1 MHLLCQLGEETTAAP
16 DSNSSNNG
24 VSPAALAVLLLL
36 LLLLLG
42 LASYLAYVSILC
54 TLEWAMLFL
63 LLLMRDFLAKG
74 CGMGHVVL
82 VDELP
87 RFHSR
92 NA

>member
-1 MHLLCQLGEETTAAP
+1 MHLLCKLGEETTAAP
-16 DSNSSNNG
+16 DSNSSNNNSI
-24 VSPAALAVLLLL
+24 SPASLAVLLLL

-74 CGMGHVVL
+74 CGM
-82 VDELP
+82 DC
-87 RFHSR
+87 SC
-92 NA
+92 